1 MFIPNQKFSDETTLM
16 ETLFDF
22 SLGTPSALIEQMI
35 ADIND
40 DLKENTAYQ
49 EYYESLQEE
58 DDRTELY
65 VEERDMR
72 LAEKLMEMFTS
83 FAVKNTKLYGVKG
96 NDEQLLYSIDLH

>member
-72 LAEKLMEMFTS
+72 LAEKTD
-83 FAVKNTKLYGVKG
+83 G
-96 NDEQLLYSIDLH
+96 NVYLICRKKCQIIWGKRQ